1 MELKYW
7 AETCGL
13 QRRGSVSLR
22 SLLGFLSITDFGA
35 ELRCCV
41 EYLESKVL
49 VEGKKGNVVAKL
61 FL

>member
-1 MELKYW
+1 M
-7 AETCGL
+7 
-13 QRRGSVSLR
+13 SLR
-22 SLLGFLSITDFGA
+22 NLLGFPSITDFDV